1 MEENNDQIDESKRLK
16 IDPDTQPEV
25 AGNEPETKSLL
36 AEIENVPVVNLD
48 SSVESSGSREE
59 QKAANN
65 DKGRVVKWIT
75 GIVIIPKL
83 RIAKKNHNFAN
94 KLGCVVR
101 MVVHSILPHA
111 ERRTPVYGVFQ
122 TMNTVL

>member
-75 GIVIIPKL
+75 GIVVIPKL
-83 RIAKKNHNFAN
+83 PIAKKKHNFATHIKSQLLRN
-94 KLGCVVR
+94 FHNL
-101 MVVHSILPHA
+101 
-111 ERRTPVYGVFQ
+111 
-122 TMNTVL
+122 

>member
-65 DKGRVVKWIT
+65 DKGRVVKWIAK
-75 GIVIIPKL
+75 IVIIPKL
-83 RIAKKNHNFAN
+83 RIAK
-94 KLGCVVR
+94 
-101 MVVHSILPHA
+101 
-111 ERRTPVYGVFQ
+111 
-122 TMNTVL
+122 NTIMISFLLRF

>member
-65 DKGRVVKWIT
+65 DKGRVVKWIAK
-75 GIVIIPKL
+75 IVIIAKL
-83 RIAKKNHNFAN
+83 RIAKKNIISQ
-94 KLGCVVR
+94 L
-101 MVVHSILPHA
+101 
-111 ERRTPVYGVFQ
+111 T
-122 TMNTVL
+122 

>member
-65 DKGRVVKWIT
+65 DKGRVVKWIAK
-75 GIVIIPKL
+75 IVII
-83 RIAKKNHNFAN
+83 ANCKKHNFTN
-94 KLGCVVR
+94 NIPQLLRNFHNV
-101 MVVHSILPHA
+101 
-111 ERRTPVYGVFQ
+111 
-122 TMNTVL
+122 

>member
-75 GIVIIPKL
+75 GIVVIPKL
-83 RIAKKNHNFAN
+83 RIAKKKHNFATHIKSQLLRN
-94 KLGCVVR
+94 FHNL
-101 MVVHSILPHA
+101 
-111 ERRTPVYGVFQ
+111 
-122 TMNTVL
+122 

>member
-65 DKGRVVKWIT
+65 DKGRVVKWLAK
-75 GIVIIPKL
+75 IVIVVNTITQITQFPKRSQLL
-83 RIAKKNHNFAN
+83 RNFRNFHN
-94 KLGCVVR
+94 L
-101 MVVHSILPHA
+101 
-111 ERRTPVYGVFQ
+111 
-122 TMNTVL
+122 

>member
-1 MEENNDQIDESKRLK
+1 MEENNDQINESKRLK
-16 IDPDTQPEV
+16 IDPDTQPEVKPEV

-65 DKGRVVKWIT
+65 DKGRGVKFIAK
-75 GIVIIPKL
+75 IVIIAKL
-83 RIAKKNHNFAN
+83 RIAKKKHTISQTAQFKGTGSNH
-94 KLGCVVR
+94 R
-101 MVVHSILPHA
+101 
-111 ERRTPVYGVFQ
+111 Q
-122 TMNTVL
+122 

>member
-25 AGNEPETKSLL
+25 AENEPETKSLL

-48 SSVESSGSREE
+48 SSIESSGSREE

-65 DKGRVVKWIT
+65 DKGRVVKWIAK
-75 GIVIIPKL
+75 IVIIAKS
-83 RIAKKNHNFAN
+83 RIAKNHNFAN
-94 KLGCVVR
+94 
-101 MVVHSILPHA
+101 SIP
-111 ERRTPVYGVFQ
+111 RRSQLLRNFH
-122 TMNTVL
+122 NL